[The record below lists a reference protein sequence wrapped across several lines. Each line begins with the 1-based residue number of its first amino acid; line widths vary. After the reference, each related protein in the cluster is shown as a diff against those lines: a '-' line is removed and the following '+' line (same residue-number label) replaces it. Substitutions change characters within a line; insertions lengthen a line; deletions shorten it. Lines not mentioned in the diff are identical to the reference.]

1 MYLHLTEVELST
13 FLKKKLK
20 SSGITYEEMAAQ
32 IEVSLATFKRIIK
45 NPHRATFTTLQAL
58 LRELG
63 GDLCIEM

>member
-1 MYLHLTEVELST
+1 MFLHLTEVELST
-13 FLKKKLK
+13 LLKKNLK
-20 SSGITYEEMAAQ
+20 ESGITYEEMAVQ

-45 NPHRATFTTLQAL
+45 NPHRASFTTLQAL